1 MTAVRKV
8 DVQNLR
14 DGTELS
20 DRSWPFLPVNNVFN
34 RADWHFRFGPES
46 GRSDMRVGTERMSAF
61 GRKQPLVNT

>member
-61 GRKQPLVNT
+61 GGGLN